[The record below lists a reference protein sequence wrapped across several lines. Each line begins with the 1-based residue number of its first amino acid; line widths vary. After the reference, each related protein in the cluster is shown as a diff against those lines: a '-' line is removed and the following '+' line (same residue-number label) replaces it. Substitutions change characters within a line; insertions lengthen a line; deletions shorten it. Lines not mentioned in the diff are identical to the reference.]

1 VAGLFC
7 LGFVKF
13 KMQKIVFEKKFNVFL
28 SNPLKIMTKT
38 ALSIKIFV
46 AFLSVTLISVHPIQ
60 PSSAQAASIVSK
72 AEVNYNKV
80 SFRNLAYENLE
91 EDIVS
96 SEEVTYLPLTVK
108 EKEIARELASSWVW
122 PEYTLDMIDSYSPFL
137 FRTKK
142 SREYE
147 EVKVLVKVDFRGK
160 VSGYEFVTELDKG
173 TQERM
178 DYLIRK
184 LPACKAVPGYPTYN
198 STTFELT
205 IRKE

>member
-1 VAGLFC
+1 
-7 LGFVKF
+7 
-13 KMQKIVFEKKFNVFL
+13 
-28 SNPLKIMTKT
+28 MTKSAPST
-38 ALSIKIFV
+38 KVFV
-46 AFLSVTLISVHPIQ
+46 AFLFITLISIQPNQ
-60 PSSAQAASIVSK
+60 PSSAQAASFFSK
-72 AEVNYNKV
+72 AEVDYNKI
-80 SFRNLAYENLE
+80 SFRNLAYRNLE
-91 EDIVS
+91 EEMIS
-96 SEEVTYLPLTVK
+96 SEEITYLPLTAK
-108 EKEIARELASSWVW
+108 EKEVARDLASSWVW
-122 PEYTLDMIDSYSPFL
+122 PEFTLDMIDSYSPFL

-160 VSGYEFVTELDKG
+160 VSGYEFITELDKG

-184 LPACKAVPGYPTYN
+184 LPACKAVPGYPTYS